1 VDNFRVGVNET
12 TNRKS
17 ARGNE
22 FCQPE
27 QHIATQNGQRI
38 QGEMATSLSYSAGGS
53 LDLGASIKAAVQP
66 DFFSCDIFDALPK
79 DDLASMEHPLF
90 SLSTRPDLS
99 ILSYEHNGVEIE
111 VTPSVKGRATIH
123 DKDILIYCTSQ
134 VMAALNAGRAV
145 ARTLHLRAHDLLLA
159 TQRETSGDAYR
170 RLREAFERLA
180 GTRITTNL
188 VQGDV
193 EITRGF
199 GLIEDWEIVR
209 KTRGG
214 RMIQVRVTLSEWLY
228 SAIMAK
234 SVLTLS
240 RDYFGLRRPLERR
253 LYELARKHCGRQPAW
268 RISLAVLQKKSGS
281 NSPRRVFR
289 AMVRD
294 VIARDTIPDYRL
306 ELDADDLLQVTPRT
320 PVIEAPV
327 AGQTSLAPLSDAARE
342 QGRTLMPGW
351 DIYALEAEWREMWHR
366 SGRPK
371 LRAPDKAFLGWLEK
385 RRE

>member
-1 VDNFRVGVNET
+1 
-12 TNRKS
+12 
-17 ARGNE
+17 
-22 FCQPE
+22 
-27 QHIATQNGQRI
+27 
-38 QGEMATSLSYSAGGS
+38 MATALPSSGGRSGGTSA
-53 LDLGASIKAAVQP
+53 AIQP

-90 SLSTRPDLS
+90 SLATRPDLS
-99 ILSYEHNGVEIE
+99 VLRYAHNGVEIE

-134 VMAALNAGRAV
+134 LMAALNADRVV
-145 ARTLHLRAHDLLLA
+145 ARTLHLRAHDLLMA
-159 TQRETSGDAYR
+159 TNRETSGDAYR

-188 VQGDV
+188 VQGEL

-253 LYELARKHCGRQPAW
+253 LYELSRKHCGRQPEW
-268 RISLAVLQKKSGS
+268 RVSLAVLQKKSGS
-281 NSPRRVFR
+281 TSPRRVFR
-289 AMVRD
+289 AMLRD
-294 VIARDTIPDYRL
+294 VIQSDNIPDYL
-306 ELDADDLLQVTPRT
+306 LALDEADLLHVSPRA
-320 PVIEAPV
+320 PVIEATVPSV
-327 AGQTSLAPLSDAARE
+327 TLGPLAEATRE
-342 QGRTLMPGW
+342 RGRALMPGW
-351 DIYALEAEWREMWHR
+351 DIHALEAEWRDMWQR
-366 SGRPK
+366 SGRPR

-385 RRE
+385 RRA